1 MTRFRIT
8 LQTAAGE
15 TDSFL
20 IESAAEGI
28 DFYLRHEAA

>member
-15 TDSFL
+15 TDRFL
-20 IESAAEGI
+20 IESATEGI